1 MPTPTLAPLLTGS
14 LKWMLACLV
23 VWSVSSTEAA
33 DAQALSVSW
42 TGQRVNIVAE
52 QVSLSSVLTELA
64 RRTGARVAGLDAA
77 ADVITVDIRDAL
89 LVDAVRALLAET
101 KVNYVFTLR
110 LPSGTESVDRLTLW
124 LHQPSASRAYA
135 RVQPV
140 DIFDGAETPS
150 DLQAGPVPVV
160 DEVTRLNADGAFGAG
175 ATEASLI
182 GLTTSPSHE
191 VRILAL
197 QTLALQ
203 STKGG
208 LQALQAALEDEHPF
222 VRAEAMNMLI
232 SQSPGVA
239 AVSRLGGLLAHEDPN
254 VRGVAAM
261 ALGEQAGADAD
272 FLLRRALYD
281 ESPSVKALAGEAL
294 KQKQHEHVKR

>member
-1 MPTPTLAPLLTGS
+1 MPIPTPDSLLTGS
-14 LKWMLACLV
+14 LKRILACV
-23 VWSVSSTEAA
+23 FVWSVVPIETAA
-33 DAQALSVSW
+33 AQTLSVSW
-42 TGQRVNIVAE
+42 TGQRVSIVAE

-64 RRTGARVAGLDAA
+64 GRTGSRVAGLDAA
-77 ADVITVDIRDAL
+77 ADVITVDIRDAR
-89 LVDAVRALLAET
+89 LVDALRALLAET
-101 KVNYVFTLR
+101 KANYVFTLR
-110 LPSGTESVDRLTLW
+110 LASGTESFDRLSLW
-124 LHQPSASRAYA
+124 LHQPSASGAYA
-135 RVQPV
+135 RVQAV

-160 DEVTRLNADGAFGAG
+160 DEVTRLHAEGAFGAR

-203 STKGG
+203 STTGG
-208 LQALQAALEDEHPF
+208 LQAIQAALGDEHPF
-222 VRAEAMNMLI
+222 VRAEAMDMLI

-239 AVSRLGGLLAHEDPN
+239 AVSRLGGLLAHEDPD

-294 KQKQHEHVKR
+294 KQKQHEKAKR

>member
-1 MPTPTLAPLLTGS
+1 MPKTTLDAMLAGS
-14 LKWMLACLV
+14 LTWILACV
-23 VWSVSSTEAA
+23 VAWSVAPVDA
-33 DAQALSVSW
+33 DAQTLNVSF
-42 TGQRVNIVAE
+42 TGQRVSIVADL
-52 QVSLSSVLTELA
+52 VPLSSVLTELA
-64 RRTGARVAGLDAA
+64 RRTGSRIAGLDAA

-89 LVDAVRALLAET
+89 LADAVRALLAEA
-101 KVNYVFTLR
+101 KVNYVFMLR
-110 LPSGTESVDRLTLW
+110 APSGTESVDRLSLW
-124 LHQPSASRAYA
+124 LHQASATRAYA
-135 RVQPV
+135 RVTQT
-140 DIFDGAETPS
+140 DFFDGAETPG
-150 DLQAGPVPVV
+150 DVPAAPVPVV
-160 DEVTRLNADGAFGAG
+160 DEVTRLHADGAFGAG

-182 GLTTSPSHE
+182 GLTTAPSHE

-208 LQALQAALEDEHPF
+208 LQALQNALQDEHPF
-222 VRAEAMNMLI
+222 VRAEAMNLLI

-239 AVSRLGGLLAHEDPN
+239 AVSRLGDLLAHEDPN

-272 FLLRRALYD
+272 FLLRRALND

-294 KQKQHEHVKR
+294 KQKQHEKAKR